1 MGYQTH
7 YVDINL
13 IMAIWRNSY
22 SLARI
27 FNKRSCFLW
36 TCLARLL
43 VQKSSVQKK
52 RPCLSTNQIE
62 KVCWLVFSGQR
73 KKYVQQT
80 NTYRKDT
87 RLIWIY
93 LIWIFLNFFIYHKA
107 FTGFNI
113 LFRKCQVGSEYSIWW
128 KVINTMYISSTLTYL
143 FQIQAHNFV
152 RSWIWKIQPVFLI
165 PTPVPEQI
173 KSSFMGQPTYIL
185 QLCTY
190 YVLCCIAFGCWLS
203 KSSYRK
209 KLGSKF
215 VQLVC
220 MRENFDL
227 LCCRRRIY
235 FVELSASCCPNQ
247 TPKKGF

>member
-1 MGYQTH
+1 MVPGSSHIDVEMWCTWYSPSISPPKKMNGENKRTFAQSQSIIQWAINPH

-43 VQKSSVQKK
+43 VQKSTVQKK

-87 RLIWIY
+87 RLIWI
-93 LIWIFLNFFIYHKA
+93 
-107 FTGFNI
+107 
-113 LFRKCQVGSEYSIWW
+113 
-128 KVINTMYISSTLTYL
+128 
-143 FQIQAHNFV
+143 
-152 RSWIWKIQPVFLI
+152 
-165 PTPVPEQI
+165 
-173 KSSFMGQPTYIL
+173 
-185 QLCTY
+185 
-190 YVLCCIAFGCWLS
+190 
-203 KSSYRK
+203 
-209 KLGSKF
+209 
-215 VQLVC
+215 
-220 MRENFDL
+220 
-227 LCCRRRIY
+227 
-235 FVELSASCCPNQ
+235 
-247 TPKKGF
+247 

>member
-1 MGYQTH
+1 MKGLTFYGFEAKTKLFLNGEKWPTISSM
-7 YVDINL
+7 Y
-13 IMAIWRNSY
+13 
-22 SLARI
+22 I
-27 FNKRSCFLW
+27 FQIQVRKFVCSWLWKISCFL
-36 TCLARLL
+36 
-43 VQKSSVQKK
+43 
-52 RPCLSTNQIE
+52 I
-62 KVCWLVFSGQR
+62 
-73 KKYVQQT
+73 
-80 NTYRKDT
+80 
-87 RLIWIY
+87 
-93 LIWIFLNFFIYHKA
+93 
-107 FTGFNI
+107 
-113 LFRKCQVGSEYSIWW
+113 
-128 KVINTMYISSTLTYL
+128 
-143 FQIQAHNFV
+143 
-152 RSWIWKIQPVFLI
+152 
-165 PTPVPEQI
+165 PEQI

-185 QLCTY
+185 QQCT

>member
-1 MGYQTH
+1 M
-7 YVDINL
+7 
-13 IMAIWRNSY
+13 
-22 SLARI
+22 
-27 FNKRSCFLW
+27 W

-128 KVINTMYISSTLTYL
+128 KIISTYL
-143 FQIQAHNFV
+143 VHLPTYFKFKHIILFV
-152 RSWIWKIQPVFLI
+152 H
-165 PTPVPEQI
+165 EYE
-173 KSSFMGQPTYIL
+173 KSSQFSLSLLLSQNKSRVHLWLNPHIYIL
-185 QLCTY
+185 QLCY
-190 YVLCCIAFGCWLS
+190 GSVVVKC
-203 KSSYRK
+203 K
-209 KLGSKF
+209 KKF
-215 VQLVC
+215 TFQSVKFFC
-220 MRENFDL
+220 F
-227 LCCRRRIY
+227 IKKI
-235 FVELSASCCPNQ
+235 NQ
-247 TPKKGF
+247 QIFTF